1 MTNYLVDIFYD
12 TVSCIITRKYGSSFT
27 DAQRK
32 EMILNYIDE
41 LKAGNIFT
49 IEQTQAIIDK
59 KGFNNFYAE
68 SVNGVSCYRLVKE
81 GFFGKAKVCYYITRT
96 KDKMDAQYLEQVYE
110 ELRKQ
115 AAGENIFNS
124 DKYIE

>member
-1 MTNYLVDIFYD
+1 MTNYLVDIFFD
-12 TVSCIITRKYGSSFT
+12 TISVIMNKKYGSSFT
-27 DAQRK
+27 PAQRR
-32 EMILNYIDE
+32 EQVMDYIE
-41 LKAGNIFT
+41 KLRVGNVFT

-68 SVNGVSCYRLVKE
+68 SVNGVSCFRLVKE
-81 GFFGKAKVCYYITRT
+81 GFFGKAKVCYFITRT
-96 KDKMDAQYLEQVYE
+96 KDKMDSAYLEQVYE
-110 ELRKQ
+110 ELRRQ